1 MVTARTVKVYRIGTA
16 VRPIADALGQ
26 VG

>member
-1 MVTARTVKVYRIGTA
+1 VTARTVKVYRIGTA